1 MVKKFS
7 IGKNI
12 KHFADR
18 HLIIDEPKNRSIMSK
33 VKNNQVCSIP
43 RWQSNKMRMIL
54 ADRWQEVW
62 EVVETRAKN
71 NGDLLSYKGSWWH
84 K

>member
-1 MVKKFS
+1 MT
-7 IGKNI
+7 
-12 KHFADR
+12 
-18 HLIIDEPKNRSIMSK
+18 K

-43 RWQSNKMRMIL
+43 RWQSDKMRMIL

-71 NGDLLSYKGSWWH
+71 NRDLLSYKGSWW
-84 K
+84 KK